1 MFDFSLLGIIALHAG
16 TPPVVS
22 QTTLSVMFASLGIFL
37 VGVGFGYVTKNR
49 ESLLQHRWVLSS
61 AVALTLCAIFFVM
74 LPSLV
79 LYYID
84 PDVELFSSLSGT
96 TIIHAVVGAPAIITA
111 AVYAFGILPKKDVKK
126 WMRRTAALW
135 IASFAIG
142 VFLFLQMFG
151 LLPSL
156 PAMPGM

>member
-1 MFDFSLLGIIALHAG
+1 MNFLQVSIFALHAG

-37 VGVGFGYVTKNR
+37 VGVGFGYITKNR

-61 AVALTLCAIFFVM
+61 AVALTLFAIFLVM
-74 LPSLV
+74 IPSLI

-84 PDVELFSSLSGT
+84 PDVEVFSSLSGI
-96 TIIHAVVGAPAIITA
+96 TILHAAVAAPGVITA
-111 AVYAFGILPKKDVKK
+111 VLYAFGRLPKKDVKK
-126 WMRRTAALW
+126 WMRWTAALW

-142 VFLFLQMFG
+142 ILLFLEMFG